1 MATVGGKT
9 ALGTAAGGVR
19 ETIQPL
25 GQKPSGPFTH
35 DRTLDANDLGHMG
48 VRMPSRQA
56 ENDLPPTHQSG
67 SKGGRPLPVF
77 QGVTLLSGQDNTY
90 A

>member
-9 ALGTAAGGVR
+9 ALGAAAWGVR

-25 GQKPSGPFTH
+25 GQQPSGPCTH
-35 DRTLDANDLGHMG
+35 DRTWDTNDLGHRG
-48 VRMPSRQA
+48 VRRPNRQ
-56 ENDLPPTHQSG
+56 EEDDLPPTHQSG

-77 QGVTLLSGQDNTY
+77 HGVTLISGQDTTY